1 MNILKKL
8 LFLLSP
14 RERKQVIFLLGMI
27 IIMTFLDVIGVAS
40 ILPFV
45 SVLSDNSLIEKNHIL
60 QNMFKISDVF
70 GIKTTQEFL
79 FALGLIVFLILIFSL
94 FFKALTTYIQIR
106 FIKMREY
113 SIGKRLVEGYLH
125 QPYSWFLSNHSSDLG
140 KNILSE
146 VQFVIGGGLIPF
158 IQLIANGL
166 AVIAI
171 VTLLI
176 ITDPKL
182 ALLGFLTLGGVY
194 GIIFYFINKYLN
206 RIGNDLIKNNQK
218 RFGIVS
224 EVFGAIKEVKFAGL
238 EKVYIKLF
246 SNSAKTF
253 SRIEISAKILSQLPR
268 FILEAIAFGGILL
281 ILLYLISQSGSF
293 TGAIPIVSMY
303 IFAGYRLIP
312 ALQQVY
318 SSFVQLNFIG
328 PSIDKIY
335 DDLRSLKTLN
345 INESQK
351 VFFFNKRIDLKNV
364 YYEYNGSSSK
374 ALKKINLIISA
385 KSTVGLVGPTGSG
398 KTTTADIISG
408 ILEVKKGT
416 LKVDGQVIT
425 NKNLRSW
432 QRCIGY
438 VPQHIYLAD
447 ASIAANIAF
456 GVESIDINQKAVE
469 KSAKIANLHNFVM
482 DELPK
487 QYQTTIGERGIR
499 LSGGQRQRIGIAR
512 ALYHEPQVLILDEA
526 TSALDN
532 QTEKAVMEALENINK
547 DITIILIAH
556 RLNTVKKCD
565 KIFLFDKGEIKD
577 QGTYKELI
585 NSNKNFRINANS

>member
-60 QNMFKISDVF
+60 QNI